1 MYITPCGN
9 LYSMYVT
16 YIAYVYKYI
25 ATTLDVHPFA
35 TMRPRIYDYN
45 KLIFFNVFFHNN
57 M

>member
-9 LYSMYVT
+9 LYSMYIT
-16 YIAYVYKYI
+16 YI

-45 KLIFFNVFFHNN
+45 KLIFSKGFKDSTGS
-57 M
+57 